1 MTIQQQII
9 RPIIVII
16 FVISFGT
23 IGYSIIERW
32 NPFDSLYMTII
43 TLTTVGYG
51 EVHTLSKAGKFFTII
66 LILSGVGSMLYALG
80 SGAKTLIEGELREI
94 LGRKKVSK
102 IIEGIRNHYI
112 ICGYGRMGKIISKEM
127 SSHGAHFVVI
137 EKSAEVLAIVD
148 KDILAIQ
155 GDSTQDAILKS
166 AGIEKARGLI
176 SVLSSDADNLYVV
189 LSARGLNPKLRIA
202 ARASEEGVEQK
213 LIRAG
218 ADNVISPYHIGALRI
233 AHTMLKPAVVDFI
246 EFATK
251 KGNIEL
257 QMEEIKVKED
267 SHIMGL
273 SLDECG
279 MRKELG
285 IIIVAIKR
293 ASGEMEFN
301 PTSASIIKQGDTL
314 IAMGEVNQLKKFED
328 LVGSKH

>member
-51 EVHTLSKAGKFFTII
+51 EVHPLSKAGKFFTII
-66 LILSGVGSMLYALG
+66 LILSGVGAMLYALG

-155 GDSTQDAILKS
+155 GDSTQDAILKG
-166 AGIEKARGLI
+166 AGIEKAQGLI

-273 SLDECG
+273 SLDECE

-314 IAMGEVNQLKKFED
+314 IAMGEVNQLKKFEQ
-328 LVGSKH
+328 LVSKH

>member
-66 LILSGVGSMLYALG
+66 LILSGVGAMLYALG

-137 EKSAEVLAIVD
+137 EKSAEVLAAVD

-155 GDSTQDAILKS
+155 GDSTQDAILKG

-267 SHIMGL
+267 SHIVGL

-301 PTSASIIKQGDTL
+301 PTSTSIIKQGDTL
-314 IAMGEVNQLKKFED
+314 IAMGEVNQLKKLEQ
-328 LVGSKH
+328 LVSSKH

>member
-1 MTIQQQII
+1 MTIKQRII

-16 FVISFGT
+16 GVISFGT

-32 NPFDSLYMTII
+32 NLFDSLYMTII

-102 IIEGIRNHYI
+102 TIEGIRGHYI

-137 EKSAEVLAIVD
+137 EKSPEVLATVD

-155 GDSTQDAILKS
+155 GDSTQDAILKE

-257 QMEEIKVKED
+257 QMEEIKVQED
-267 SHIMGL
+267 SHIIGL

-314 IAMGEVNQLKKFED
+314 IAMGEVNQLKKFEQ
-328 LVGSKH
+328 LVSSKH

>member
-1 MTIQQQII
+1 VTIQQQII

-51 EVHTLSKAGKFFTII
+51 EVHPLSKAGKFFTII
-66 LILSGVGSMLYALG
+66 LILSGVGAMLYALG

-155 GDSTQDAILKS
+155 GDSTQDAILKG
-166 AGIEKARGLI
+166 AGIEKAQGLI

-273 SLDECG
+273 SLDECE

-314 IAMGEVNQLKKFED
+314 IAMGEVNQLKKFEQ
-328 LVGSKH
+328 LVSSKH

>member
-1 MTIQQQII
+1 MTIKQRII
-9 RPIIVII
+9 RPIIII
-16 FVISFGT
+16 IGVISFGT

-32 NPFDSLYMTII
+32 NLFDSLYMTII

-94 LGRKKVSK
+94 LGREKVSK
-102 IIEGIRNHYI
+102 TIEGIRGHYI

-137 EKSAEVLAIVD
+137 EKSPEVLATVD

-155 GDSTQDAILKS
+155 GDSTQDAILKE

-189 LSARGLNPKLRIA
+189 LSARGLNTKLRIA

-257 QMEEIKVKED
+257 QMEEIKVQGD
-267 SHIMGL
+267 SHIIGL

-314 IAMGEVNQLKKFED
+314 IAMGEVNQLKKFEQ
-328 LVGSKH
+328 LVSKH

>member
-51 EVHTLSKAGKFFTII
+51 EVHPLSKAGKFFTII
-66 LILSGVGSMLYALG
+66 LILSGVGAMLYALG

-155 GDSTQDAILKS
+155 GDSTQDAILKG
-166 AGIEKARGLI
+166 AGIEKAQGLI

-314 IAMGEVNQLKKFED
+314 IAMGEVSQLKKLEQ
-328 LVGSKH
+328 LVSKH

>member
-1 MTIQQQII
+1 VTIQQQII

-51 EVHTLSKAGKFFTII
+51 EVHPLSKAGKFFTII
-66 LILSGVGSMLYALG
+66 LILSGVGAMLYALG

-155 GDSTQDAILKS
+155 GDSTQDAILKG
-166 AGIEKARGLI
+166 AGIEKAQGLI

-273 SLDECG
+273 SLDECE

-314 IAMGEVNQLKKFED
+314 IAMGEVNQLKKLEQ
-328 LVGSKH
+328 LVSSKH

>member
-51 EVHTLSKAGKFFTII
+51 EVHPLSKAGKFFTII
-66 LILSGVGSMLYALG
+66 LILSGVGAMLYALG
-80 SGAKTLIEGELREI
+80 IGAKTLIEGELREI

-155 GDSTQDAILKS
+155 GDSTQDAILKG
-166 AGIEKARGLI
+166 AGIEKAQGLI

-273 SLDECG
+273 SLDECE

-314 IAMGEVNQLKKFED
+314 IAMGDVNQLKKFEQ
-328 LVGSKH
+328 LVSSKH

>member
-66 LILSGVGSMLYALG
+66 LILSGVGAMLYALG

-314 IAMGEVNQLKKFED
+314 IAMGDVNQLKKFEQ
-328 LVGSKH
+328 LVSSKH

>member
-1 MTIQQQII
+1 MTIKQRII
-9 RPIIVII
+9 RPIIII
-16 FVISFGT
+16 IGVISFGT

-32 NPFDSLYMTII
+32 NLFDSLYMTII

-94 LGRKKVSK
+94 LGREKVSK
-102 IIEGIRNHYI
+102 TIEGIRGHYI

-137 EKSAEVLAIVD
+137 EKSPEVLATVD

-155 GDSTQDAILKS
+155 GDSTQDAILKE

-189 LSARGLNPKLRIA
+189 LSARGLNQKLRIA

-257 QMEEIKVKED
+257 QMEEIKVQGD
-267 SHIMGL
+267 SHIIGL

-314 IAMGEVNQLKKFED
+314 IAMGEVNQLKKFEQ
-328 LVGSKH
+328 LVSKH

>member
-51 EVHTLSKAGKFFTII
+51 EVHTLSKAGKIFTII
-66 LILSGVGSMLYALG
+66 LILSGVGAMLYALG
-80 SGAKTLIEGELREI
+80 IGAKTLIEGELREI

-155 GDSTQDAILKS
+155 GDSTQDAILKG
-166 AGIEKARGLI
+166 AGIEKAQGLI

-273 SLDECG
+273 SLDECE

-314 IAMGEVNQLKKFED
+314 IAMGEVNQLKKFEQ
-328 LVGSKH
+328 LVSSKH

>member
-1 MTIQQQII
+1 MTLQQQII

-23 IGYSIIERW
+23 IGYSLIEKW
-32 NPFDSLYMTII
+32 DFFDSLYMTII

-51 EVHTLSKAGKFFTII
+51 EVHTLSRAGRAFTI
-66 LILSGVGSMLYALG
+66 LLVLSGVGAMFYAL
-80 SGAKTLIEGELREI
+80 SVGAKTLIEGELRRF
-94 LGRKKVSK
+94 LGRKKLSK
-102 IIEGIRNHYI
+102 TIEGLKHHYI
-112 ICGYGRMGKIISKEM
+112 ICGFGRMGKIISKEM
-127 SSHGAHFVVI
+127 SAHGAPFVVI
-137 EKSAEVLAIVD
+137 ERSPEVLALAD
-148 KDILAIQ
+148 KGILAIH
-155 GDSTQDAILKS
+155 GDSTQDQVLKE
-166 AGIEKARGLI
+166 AGIERARGLI

-189 LSARGLNPKLRIA
+189 LSARGLNSKLRIA

-218 ADNVISPYHIGALRI
+218 ADTVISPYHIGALRI

-246 EFATK
+246 EFATR

-267 SHIMGL
+267 SHIIGL

-279 MRKELG
+279 IRRELG
-285 IIIVAIKR
+285 IIIVAIKK

-301 PTSASIIKQGDTL
+301 PTSTSTIKQGDIL
-314 IAMGEVNQLKKFED
+314 IALGEVSKLKKLEV
-328 LVGSKH
+328 LVSK

>member
-51 EVHTLSKAGKFFTII
+51 EVHPLSKVGKFFTII
-66 LILSGVGSMLYALG
+66 LILSGVGAMLYALG

-155 GDSTQDAILKS
+155 GDSTQDAILKG
-166 AGIEKARGLI
+166 AGIEKAQGLI

-314 IAMGEVNQLKKFED
+314 IAMGEVSQLKKLEQ
-328 LVGSKH
+328 LVSSKH

>member
-1 MTIQQQII
+1 MTIKQRII
-9 RPIIVII
+9 RPIIII
-16 FVISFGT
+16 IGVISFGT

-32 NPFDSLYMTII
+32 NLFDSLYMTII

-102 IIEGIRNHYI
+102 TIEGIRGHYI

-137 EKSAEVLAIVD
+137 EKSPEILATVD

-155 GDSTQDAILKS
+155 GDSTQDAILKE

-189 LSARGLNPKLRIA
+189 LSARGLNQKLRIA

-257 QMEEIKVKED
+257 QMEEIKVQGD
-267 SHIMGL
+267 SHIIGL

-314 IAMGEVNQLKKFED
+314 IAMGEVNQLKKFEQ
-328 LVGSKH
+328 LVSKH

>member
-51 EVHTLSKAGKFFTII
+51 EVHPLSKAGKFFTII
-66 LILSGVGSMLYALG
+66 LILSGVGAMLYALG
-80 SGAKTLIEGELREI
+80 IGAKTLIEGELREI

-155 GDSTQDAILKS
+155 GDSTQDAILKG
-166 AGIEKARGLI
+166 AGIEKAQGLI

-314 IAMGEVNQLKKFED
+314 IAMGEVSQLKKLEQ
-328 LVGSKH
+328 LVSSKH